1 MNLISVSACEEKTL
15 ASAFTTS
22 ASLPLTAALGK
33 VLAKDV
39 LAAQVSPPFHRVAMD
54 GIAIAFDAYA
64 HGQRDFSCLGLAL
77 AGKPA
82 LRLTDP
88 HACIEVATG
97 AVLPEGC
104 DTVIPYENLE
114 RKSAHFMLNAPV
126 SRWQNVHKKGSD
138 HAAGTILLSA
148 GSRLFAPQI
157 AALAALGEN
166 HAQVYGLAS
175 AHIMATGE
183 ELYLPGE
190 SVPEYGI
197 YCSSAPAIAAMLKPF
212 LQTSWGKVGDTPEI
226 MASAM
231 HQALSEHDCLV
242 ITGAVSKGAPDVVPE
257 ILKQLGANI
266 VFHGVAQKPGKPFLF
281 ATLAE
286 KFIFALPGNPV
297 ASLIVVRRY
306 LVPFLLATMKLQDQV
321 PNVVWQQHT
330 TIHNDFTHF
339 IPVIFEDSL
348 AIPVP
353 MTGSG
358 DWGALAKSA
367 GFIEIHKNS
376 GPKVPFYPWR
386 MEWN

>member
-1 MNLISVSACEEKTL
+1 MAV
-15 ASAFTTS
+15 
-22 ASLPLTAALGK
+22 LGK

-39 LAAQVSPPFHRVAMD
+39 LATKASPPFHRVAMD

-64 HGQRDFSCLGLAL
+64 HGQRDFLCQGLAL

-82 LRLTDP
+82 LHLTDP
-88 HACIEVATG
+88 QACIEVATG

-114 RKSAHFMLNAPV
+114 RKNAHFMLKAAVN
-126 SRWQNVHKKGSD
+126 RGQNVHKKGSD
-138 HAAGTILLSA
+138 HEA
-148 GSRLFAPQI
+148 GSVLLPAGRRLFAPQI
-157 AALAALGEN
+157 AALAALGKS
-166 HAQVYGLAS
+166 HALVYGLTS
-175 AHIMATGE
+175 AHIIATGE

-190 SVPEYGI
+190 SVPDYGI

-212 LQTSWGKVGDTPEI
+212 LQSSWDKVGDAPDLMTN
-226 MASAM
+226 AM
-231 HQALSEHDCLV
+231 RQALSEHDCLV
-242 ITGAVSKGAPDVVPE
+242 ITGAVSKGAPDVVPG
-257 ILKQLGANI
+257 ILRQLGANI

-297 ASLIVVRRY
+297 ASLIVARRY
-306 LVPFLLATMKLQDQV
+306 LVPFLLATMKLQDHV
-321 PNVVWQQHT
+321 SLTAWPQHT

-339 IPVIFEDSL
+339 IPVVFEDDL
-348 AIPVP
+348 AIPVT